1 MSTIKLL
8 IKSLKSLKLHKRN
21 KKILL
26 IAAVILFCLSFT
38 LIEPTKG
45 ISQDILSNLNNENKQ
60 DSTGEKWG
68 RITYLSKNYS
78 IEENNLMTNT
88 LTSLINQSNY
98 TDDSN
103 QNIYEDEQGL
113 MVMQSSALLAQ
124 TNPITFISQKA
135 RTDNITY
142 IVQEGDTT
150 SNIAASFGIT
160 LNTLLWANKLT
171 SLSVIRPGDELVIL
185 PVTGVLH
192 KIKNNETISSIAKY
206 YNAESEDIIA
216 SNNLP
221 ADGNIQIGQK
231 LIIPDGQ
238 MPAPVVTQV
247 TKTVS
252 QSYVTGAGTG
262 KSRSYPYGQC
272 TWYVAQQTYVPW
284 SGHAKAWL
292 VNARSYGFK
301 TGTTPQV
308 GAIILLSGTNWLSR
322 TYGHVGYVES
332 VNGDWVTFSEMNHI
346 GWAIKSVRTIN
357 KNSANIL
364 GYIYQYN
371 KI

>member
-1 MSTIKLL
+1 MGT
-8 IKSLKSLKLHKRN
+8 IKSLIKGLKGFKLHKRN
-21 KKILL
+21 KKILF

-38 LIEPTKG
+38 LIEPVKG
-45 ISQDILSNLNNENKQ
+45 IGQDILSNLNNENKQ
-60 DSTGEKWG
+60 NNAGEKWG

-103 QNIYEDEQGL
+103 QNIYEDERGL

-160 LNTLLWANKLT
+160 LNTLLWANKLN

-206 YNAESEDIIA
+206 YKAESEIIIA
-216 SNNLP
+216 FNDLP
-221 ADGNIQIGQK
+221 ADGDIQIGQK

-238 MPAPVVTQV
+238 MPTPVVTRV
-247 TKTVS
+247 TRTAS

-262 KSRSYPYGQC
+262 KSRSFPYGQC
-272 TWYVAQQTYVPW
+272 TWYVAQKTYVPW

-292 VNARSYGFK
+292 ANARSYGFK
-301 TGTTPQV
+301 TGSTPQA
-308 GAIILLSGTNWLSR
+308 GAIISLSGTGWLSR

-332 VNGDWVTFSEMNHI
+332 VNGNWVTFSEMNHL

-364 GYIYQYN
+364 GYIY
-371 KI
+371 